1 MKSNQQIPL
10 PEESI
15 EEFDLDETASEASS
29 SVDDFIKELEAKE
42 KDLHITSDMTIEVEE
57 SEFDTEDI
65 SEFVHKEL
73 PPEKEMVEVEVNVN
87 PKKSSPPVATAK
99 VQELEGEIKAL
110 KNKIANLRAERNDI
124 QEKSDRRMKDFGN
137 YKYRMDRERR
147 GTFIDQI
154 SNLASQL
161 LPVLDNLDRALDS
174 ADMIDSERSAEFE
187 VFYDGIVLVNQQ
199 IREVLGG
206 MGVQPIATQGEMF
219 DPNLHEAVAVE
230 ERDGFAANAI
240 LDEMLRGY
248 RIGNRVIRHSMVK
261 VATANSDAK
270 QDVSEPSLD
279 IADVQNSP
287 ELSPESSPENDLPEL
302 ITSTDENE

>member
-1 MKSNQQIPL
+1 MKSNQQTPL

-15 EEFDLDETASEASS
+15 EEIDLDDTSIEASL

-57 SEFDTEDI
+57 SEFDIEDI
-65 SEFVHKEL
+65 SEFIPKEL
-73 PPEKEMVEVEVNVN
+73 PPLKENVEVEVSV
-87 PKKSSPPVATAK
+87 KKSAPVATAK
-99 VQELEGEIKAL
+99 VHELEGEIKAL
-110 KNKIANLRAERNDI
+110 KDKIANLRAERNDI

-174 ADMIDSERSAEFE
+174 ADMIDTERSAEFE

-206 MGVQPIATQGEMF
+206 MGVQPIATQGEVF

-230 ERDGFAANAI
+230 ERDGFAANVI

-270 QDVSEPSLD
+270 QVVSEPSLD
-279 IADVQNSP
+279 VVDVQENP
-287 ELSPESSPENDLPEL
+287 ELSPDSSPENDLPEL

>member
-1 MKSNQQIPL
+1 MKSNQQTPL

-15 EEFDLDETASEASS
+15 EEIDLDETSIGSSS

-65 SEFVHKEL
+65 SEFIPKEL
-73 PPEKEMVEVEVNVN
+73 PPVKEKVEAEVSV
-87 PKKSSPPVATAK
+87 KKSSPPVEPAK
-99 VQELEGEIKAL
+99 VHELEGEIKAL
-110 KNKIANLRAERNDI
+110 KDKIANLRAERNDI

-174 ADMIDSERSAEFE
+174 ADMIDTERSAEFE

-206 MGVQPIATQGEMF
+206 MGVQPIATQGEVF

-279 IADVQNSP
+279 VVDVQENP
-287 ELSPESSPENDLPEL
+287 ELSPDSSPENDLPEL